1 MKVIATKVGFDGKQ
15 IRNPG
20 DIFDMPK
27 GAKGSWFEPAAEAPS
42 EPAPTGKVKGEG
54 KDLV

>member
-27 GAKGSWFEPAAEAPS
+27 DAKALWFEPAPQDEDKS
-42 EPAPTGKVKGEG
+42 KVKTKGDG